1 MASIIFLHVVFSAV
15 LHVVNLISGPFVFG
29 SNSHVGRLV
38 FIESAVFPLLVMFCP
53 WDCKQT
59 LNKCIQLQKD
69 IALTPPLHHAAYYTV
84 ESL

>member
-1 MASIIFLHVVFSAV
+1 MAFIIFCMLFFSAV
-15 LHVVNLISGPFVFG
+15 LHVVNLISELFVFR

-38 FIESAVFPLLVMFCP
+38 FVESAVFPSLVMFCP
-53 WDCKQT
+53 WECKQT

-69 IALTPPLHHAAYYTV
+69 IALTLLLHHAAYYTV